1 MNYKF
6 NYFPLVS
13 YDNSILNMD
22 IAHRIV
28 SGKRSYKAMNW
39 SENFPA
45 LNLANIYAVR
55 KMINRKIRIGSYIFR
70 LEDTEYSK
78 NIPDSCIV
86 CVRAGVTDEF
96 YIVNCAPDIIKHSR
110 FEIMLY
116 RDLIDS
122 DITYNINK
130 VLQYCLQFKLSYGNM
145 VSSTNYNKIAEL
157 RAQLNALPKTYDYQQ
172 SLTNITYNFIYE
184 KSLS

>member
-110 FEIMLY
+110 FEIILY
-116 RDLIDS
+116 RDLIAINS
-122 DITYNINK
+122 ANSINK
-130 VLQYCLQFKLSYGNM
+130 ILFNCTFK
-145 VSSTNYNKIAEL
+145 
-157 RAQLNALPKTYDYQQ
+157 
-172 SLTNITYNFIYE
+172 
-184 KSLS
+184 